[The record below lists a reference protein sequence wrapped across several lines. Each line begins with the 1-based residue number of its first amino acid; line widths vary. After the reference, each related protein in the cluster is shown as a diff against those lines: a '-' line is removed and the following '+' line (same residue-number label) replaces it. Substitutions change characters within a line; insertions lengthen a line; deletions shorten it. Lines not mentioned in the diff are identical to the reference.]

1 MMNIKFSRIA
11 SIVMQAKRI
20 RHALVAASLMVF
32 AGSPTYATVSQ
43 TPLYLGGG
51 DVPGN
56 LLLVPSVEW
65 PTINSVASIGDYDVN
80 ETYIGYFDPNK
91 CYGYWYSATEA
102 NRHFYP
108 VGWTSD
114 HTCSGAGLWSGNFMN
129 WAATQ
134 TIDPFRSVLTG
145 GLRVRDTATETWLE
159 KARHSGQGGASIYPD
174 RRLPASGDDD
184 GMMEDATPF
193 DFDWMRMQID
203 GRGNKMRFRL
213 EDDDT
218 GENLTPYIPWVS
230 VDNNRAYEV
239 SIRVKVCVPGLLEAN
254 CRAYPGGGFKP
265 EGLIQQY
272 AEEIRFGVF
281 GYLLDSDQERDGGVL
296 RARQGFVG
304 QKMIVPGV
312 GEATNPNAEWDPN
325 TGVFVR
331 NPDPADASATAGAY
345 GITIQDSGLI
355 NYLNKFGQMTNA
367 NHKSKDPNSELYY
380 AAVRYLKNQGNVP
393 EYTDLPGNTG
403 VDPATAADGFPIITN
418 WDDPIQ
424 YACQKNVML
433 GIGDVY
439 THRDKNLPGSTW
451 TTDEPPMPGLVSGDG
466 TVDVVTETQR
476 VADLESITI
485 NTPFTGRQNSA
496 FIAGLAWY
504 ANTQDLRDDLPGTQT
519 ASTHWVDVLEGE
531 SLEPTAVNQYY
542 LAAKYGGFRVPE
554 DFDPATAGPL
564 DLDWWHTN
572 GEILTSF
579 GARADY
585 IESFPRPDNYYLA
598 GGADDMVQSLTEAFA
613 RIAAELRSS
622 ATSVATNST
631 RLGADTAVFQAS
643 FDSTNWSGDVQAYR
657 INADGTVDPNAAWS
671 VATNLDALSEFDIT
685 SRKILTITPPTSG
698 GGGSLVSTNGRDFE
712 WPSLTT
718 AQQDALRQNPLG
730 GPLLPVT
737 IGQERVDYLRGSR
750 LLEQPTGLYRQRDS
764 RLGDIVN
771 SDPQFIHQQDF
782 GYALLDQTSAFSGDG
797 AGAAYVTYRQSA
809 AYQSRTPMV
818 ILSAND
824 GMMHGFDA
832 SLGASGGDELF
843 AFVPHAAIE
852 DMYELTLPE
861 YSHRFFVDG
870 SPRAADVW
878 TGSAWRTIVVGT
890 TGAGGKSVFALDIT
904 SPSGINSSD
913 VLWEFTHPDMGY
925 TIGQPAIVPLANGE
939 FGVVVTSGYDT
950 GNTDGKIWILN
961 PNNGNIIRTITVD
974 NSGDLGP
981 PLVVDLNNDR
991 VADRIYTG
999 DTDGNL
1005 WRFDLTDSNPSNWQP
1020 PAALRSGSTP
1030 LPLFVARDA
1039 SGTRRPITAPL
1050 TSAFGE
1056 NGLHTV
1062 FFGTGAFY
1070 RVDDNVVPVNPD
1082 VDAFYGIIDRGV
1094 QISGRSELLE
1104 QSILV
1109 ETASN
1114 GRRLRAVTD
1123 NQMNSSQSGW
1133 FLDLMWTPTY
1143 GGPGAKGERVVSRAL
1158 VRGDRVIFATL
1169 IPSEDPCAFGGD
1181 SWLMELNTFSGGR
1194 LDYALFD
1201 LNTDGQFDD
1210 DDWIDVTLP
1219 DGTVERMP
1227 PSAIAPDVNIIKT
1240 PAVITGIGPNDD
1252 EVKIVSGSGGDL
1264 MRIMERGS
1272 TALGRLSWR
1281 QMR

>member
-1 MMNIKFSRIA
+1 MCTQSIFSV
-11 SIVMQAKRI
+11 SVAKILR
-20 RHALVAASLMVF
+20 RTKHVVAGALSVLLVAGPAY
-32 AGSPTYATVSQ
+32 AGVSQ

-65 PTINSVASIGDYDVN
+65 PTINSTSSIGDYDVDQ
-80 ETYIGYFDPNK
+80 TYLGYFDPNK
-91 CYGYWYSATEA
+91 CYEYSYSPVEA
-102 NRHFYP
+102 DRHFYP
-108 VGWTSD
+108 VGYALG
-114 HTCSGAGLWSGNFMN
+114 HLCFGQWSGNFMN

-145 GLRVRDTATETWLE
+145 GLRVRDTPTETWLE

-174 RRLPASGDDD
+174 RRFPASG
-184 GMMEDATPF
+184 GSIFQMLGATPF
-193 DFDWMRMQID
+193 AEEWMRMQID

-218 GENLTPYIPWVS
+218 GEDLTPYDPSQPVNT
-230 VDNNRAYEV
+230 DDAYEV
-239 SIRVKVCVPGLLEAN
+239 SVRVAVCVPGFLEAN
-254 CRAYPGGGFKP
+254 CRAYPSGGFKP

-272 AEEIRFGVF
+272 ADEIRYGVF
-281 GYLLDSDQERDGGVL
+281 GYLLDSNQERDGGVL

-304 QKMIVPGV
+304 QTTIVPGV
-312 GEATNPNAEWDPN
+312 GTVTNPNAEWDPN
-325 TGVFVR
+325 TGVLIR
-331 NPDPADASATAGAY
+331 NPDPADAAATSAEF
-345 GITIQDSGLI
+345 GITINDSGLI
-355 NYLNKFGQMTNA
+355 NYLNKFGQMTNG

-393 EYTDLPGNTG
+393 EYTALPGNTG
-403 VDPATAADGFPIITN
+403 VDAATAADGFPIITD

-439 THRDKNLPGSTW
+439 THRDKNLPGSTA
-451 TTDEPPMPGLVSGDG
+451 TTDEPVMPPLVAGDT
-466 TVDVVTETQR
+466 TVDVVAQTDR
-476 VADLESITI
+476 VATLEGITI
-485 NTPFTGRQNSA
+485 NTPFTGRENSA

-504 ANTQDLRDDLPGTQT
+504 ANTHDLRPLMPGTQT

-542 LAAKYGGFRVPE
+542 LVAKYGGFKKPD
-554 DFDPATAGPL
+554 DFEHATTGPL

-579 GARADY
+579 GSRADY

-598 GGADDMVQSLTEAFA
+598 GGADQMIQSLTEAFA
-613 RIAAELRSS
+613 NIAAELRSS

-657 INADGTVDPNAAWS
+657 INTDGTVNPVAAWS
-671 VATNLDALSEFDIT
+671 AAANLDALSETDVT
-685 SRKILTITPPTSG
+685 NRNILTITPPVAG
-698 GGGSLVSTNGRDFE
+698 GGGSFVSTNGRNFN
-712 WPSLTT
+712 WGSLNTS
-718 AQQDALRQNPLG
+718 QQDELRQNPLG
-730 GPLLPVT
+730 GPLLPVST
-737 IGQERVDYLRGSR
+737 GQERLDFLRGSR
-750 LLEQPTGLYRQRDS
+750 LLEQPTGLYRERDS

-782 GYALLDQTSAFSGDG
+782 GYALLDQTAAFSASG
-797 AGAAYVTYRQSA
+797 AGAAYIAFRQSST
-809 AYQSRTPMV
+809 YQNRVPLV

-824 GMMHGFDA
+824 GMLHGFDA
-832 SLGASGGDELF
+832 SLGSTGGDELF
-843 AFVPHAAIE
+843 AFVPDAAIE
-852 DMYELTLPE
+852 NMYELTVPE

-870 SPRAADVW
+870 SPRAAEVW

-890 TGAGGKSVFALDIT
+890 TGAGGNSVFALDIT
-904 SPSGINSSD
+904 DPSSVNSSS

-925 TIGQPAIVPLANGE
+925 TIGQPAVVPLPNGS
-939 FGVVVTSGYDT
+939 FGVVVTSGYET
-950 GNTDGKIWILN
+950 GSTDGTIWILD
-961 PNNGNIIRTITVD
+961 PNDGSIIKSITVD

-981 PLVVDLNNDR
+981 ALVVDLNNDR

-1005 WRFDLTDSNPSNWQP
+1005 WRFDLDGSNPSNWRA
-1020 PAALRSGSTP
+1020 PAGLRSGSTP
-1030 LPLFVARDA
+1030 IPMFVARDA
-1039 SGTRRPITAPL
+1039 SGTRRAITAPL
-1050 TSAFGE
+1050 TSAFNE

-1062 FFGTGAFY
+1062 FFGTGSFY
-1070 RVDDNVVPVNPD
+1070 RVDDNVVPANPD
-1082 VDAFYGIIDRGV
+1082 VDVFFGVVDYGAPV
-1094 QISGRSELLE
+1094 AGRSELLE

-1109 ETASN
+1109 ETTSN
-1114 GRRLRAVTD
+1114 GRRVRAVTD
-1123 NQMNSSQSGW
+1123 NQMGSSHKGW
-1133 FLDLMWTPTY
+1133 YLDLEWDSAF
-1143 GGPGAKGERVVSRAL
+1143 GGPGPKGERVVSRAL
-1158 VRGDRVIFATL
+1158 VRNDRVIFATL

-1181 SWLMELNTFSGGR
+1181 SWLMELNTFTGGR

-1201 LNTDGQFDD
+1201 LNNDGQFDD

-1219 DGTVERMP
+1219 DGTTTRVP
-1227 PSAIAPDVNIIKT
+1227 PSAIAPDINIIKT

-1252 EVKIVSGSGGDL
+1252 EVKVVSGSGGQL
-1264 MRIMERGS
+1264 MQISERGS
-1272 TALGRLSWR
+1272 TAIGRLSWR